1 MRAPLAVGIV
11 FAEQS
16 GTALV
21 DALERLTQFEVTAL
35 CDRTA
40 DDDAVRAH
48 LSHEGRRVR
57 RVSELLDDEDV
68 DAIVVAADPET
79 THELAGLALAADK
92 HVLVAGLIAC
102 SAVDAEALV
111 QAAVARQRVLLAVH
125 TTVVDRATSE
135 AKSLIAGGEVGDVYY
150 LRALANACTRH
161 EKLWPLVA
169 DEVAR
174 IVDLLADEPVEVLAA
189 GTSYGG
195 SNIDLVSCLLRFA
208 NGIGRRSTFRQSIRA
223 APSPGGRRLRGD
235 GRSRPVRPAS
245 FDHPLLAQ
253 RRPQP
258 LRRRLQPG
266 VRHRRAGG
274 AWLRALRPVG
284 PLSWGEAS
292 RARIRRRRGGRR
304 GASTVARARGRA
316 LPGAGRAARAQS
328 RRARVRERLT
338 ARRPVAELAKG
349 GASRPARTPGR
360 PALPPA
366 PSGIGVLR
374 APGCH
379 TLRPA
384 AARSQT

>member
-1 MRAPLAVGIV
+1 M
-11 FAEQS
+11 
-16 GTALV
+16 
-21 DALERLTQFEVTAL
+21 
-35 CDRTA
+35 
-40 DDDAVRAH
+40 
-48 LSHEGRRVR
+48 
-57 RVSELLDDEDV
+57 LDDEDV

-111 QAAVARQRVLLAVH
+111 QAAVARQRVLLALH

-135 AKSLIAGGEVGDVYY
+135 AKSLIAAGEVGDVYY
-150 LRALANACTRH
+150 LRAVANACSRH

-208 NGIGRRSTFRQSIRA
+208 NGIGAQIDVSTVDPR
-223 APSPGGRRLRGD
+223 
-235 GRSRPVRPAS
+235 
-245 FDHPLLAQ
+245 
-253 RRPQP
+253 P
-258 LRRRLQPG
+258 LRRLAVVGSAGTVVLDPHAPRPLTIHYARNGDLSRSGDVFSPG
-266 VRHRRAGG
+266 FDPEEPAVRGCELFARSR
-274 AWLRALRPVG
+274 

-292 RARIRRRRGGRR
+292 GARIRRRRGGRR

-338 ARRPVAELAKG
+338 AAPAG
-349 GASRPARTPGR
+349 GRAREGR
-360 PALPPA
+360 SEPT
-366 PSGIGVLR
+366 G
-374 APGCH
+374 
-379 TLRPA
+379 
-384 AARSQT
+384 